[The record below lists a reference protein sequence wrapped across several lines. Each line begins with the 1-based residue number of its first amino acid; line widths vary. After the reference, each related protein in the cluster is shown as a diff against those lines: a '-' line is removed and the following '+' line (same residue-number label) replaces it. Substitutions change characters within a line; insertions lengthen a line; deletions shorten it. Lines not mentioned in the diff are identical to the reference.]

1 MCRFTLY
8 LGPPVRLSTL
18 LIEPSHSLIQQS
30 FHAEERSEPLNGDG
44 FGVGW
49 YAPGITPVRV
59 RQRRVSS
66 STVISRWLEGTTSI
80 STSPRWLPVGSPW
93 AQPPTVPD

>member
-44 FGVGW
+44 FR
-49 YAPGITPVRV
+49 ASMLRSA
-59 RQRRVSS
+59 R
-66 STVISRWLEGTTSI
+66 
-80 STSPRWLPVGSPW
+80 SP
-93 AQPPTVPD
+93 